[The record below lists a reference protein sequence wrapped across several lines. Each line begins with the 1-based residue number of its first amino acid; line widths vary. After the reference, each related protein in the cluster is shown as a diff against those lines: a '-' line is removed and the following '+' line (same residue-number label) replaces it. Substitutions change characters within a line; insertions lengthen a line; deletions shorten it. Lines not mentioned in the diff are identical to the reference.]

1 MQKKLVVVLL
11 SQSLFELLLKRPA
24 LLATAEHTLQAVEEA
39 WRRRKKFHGKRQNFM
54 DVELQFLFAH
64 VCSSCTLAFSK
75 EKNRFCQQMMF

>member
-39 WRRRKKFHGKRQNFM
+39 WRKKNYFM
-54 DVELQFLFAH
+54 AKDKTSWTLN
-64 VCSSCTLAFSK
+64 CS
-75 EKNRFCQQMMF
+75 FCLHMCVAAAPLHILK